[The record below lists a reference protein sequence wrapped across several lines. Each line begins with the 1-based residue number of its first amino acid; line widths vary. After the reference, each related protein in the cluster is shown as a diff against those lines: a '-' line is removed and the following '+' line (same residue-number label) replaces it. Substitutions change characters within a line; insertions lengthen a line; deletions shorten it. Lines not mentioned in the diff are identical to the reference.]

1 MKKILLVL
9 FLFSGTFVFCQGGGY
24 NPPTEC
30 NSLTIKNEQNKTN
43 QIRIEVYDYGK
54 SQGYQEYYNFNIG
67 PNQSKR
73 VDVSMFTEGS
83 LFKVWARNSE
93 RGSWYGI
100 PKSTYE
106 WEKCTY
112 SFGEGY

>member
-1 MKKILLVL
+1 MKKTLLVL
-9 FLFSGTFVFCQGGGY
+9 FLFSGSFVFCQNGY
-24 NPPTEC
+24 NSSC
-30 NSLTIKNEQNKTN
+30 NSFTIKNEQNKTN
-43 QIRIEVYDYGK
+43 QIRIEVYDYGR

-83 LFKVWARNSE
+83 RFKVWARNSE